1 MLVQTITSYLESI
14 APLSLQEDYD
24 NCGLLVGNREAKV
37 QGVLTCL
44 DCTEAVIDEAIEKHC
59 NLIIAHHPIIFK
71 GLKSLTQKNYT
82 ERIVE
87 KAIRND
93 VSIYAI
99 HTNLDNSPI
108 GVNKKICDRLGI
120 KNPKILAPKIVTGKR
135 TFGSGM
141 IGDLKQPLKPDAFF
155 QMLKQAMKAEAIR
168 HTAVIKKHIAKVAVC
183 GGSGSFLIEEAIRQN
198 ADVLITA
205 DMKYHQFFDAD
216 NKLLIVDIGHYE
228 SEQFT
233 KELLAELLMEKFS
246 IFAPLSAKGKKYLSV
261 EVFRNK
267 KGNKKI
273 PLFIS
278 DVNTNPINYL

>member
-24 NCGLLVGNREAKV
+24 NCGLLVGNRDAEV

-99 HTNLDNSPI
+99 
-108 GVNKKICDRLGI
+108 
-120 KNPKILAPKIVTGKR
+120 
-135 TFGSGM
+135 
-141 IGDLKQPLKPDAFF
+141 
-155 QMLKQAMKAEAIR
+155 
-168 HTAVIKKHIAKVAVC
+168 
-183 GGSGSFLIEEAIRQN
+183 
-198 ADVLITA
+198 
-205 DMKYHQFFDAD
+205 
-216 NKLLIVDIGHYE
+216 
-228 SEQFT
+228 
-233 KELLAELLMEKFS
+233 
-246 IFAPLSAKGKKYLSV
+246 LSV
-261 EVFRNK
+261 
-267 KGNKKI
+267 
-273 PLFIS
+273 
-278 DVNTNPINYL
+278 